1 MLLVKPRKFPECD
14 CLDAPRQYSWSRRV
28 SFGNM
33 DEEHAP
39 ERNERLTA
47 ALLEA
52 GKTLGLSVQ
61 REYPVP
67 GGRIDV
73 VWLWDGPQ
81 LFAVKLP
88 LVGFEIESSWRTRK
102 HLKGDL
108 MNLMDLQ
115 PALGVI
121 VLAGDGAKV
130 EATRSFAR
138 LMVERH
144 SARVEIWD
152 EAQVEAL
159 GTGGPELRD
168 LVEGL
173 PVATTQSEANEVS
186 GKKYAALSNWLLG
199 ERRDRIEVSFG
210 EIEEVLGFPL
220 PPSSRKY
227 TEHWSGYKGSAV
239 VRAIKDVGWQ
249 ACDLDLE
256 AERVVLERASRAVN
270 R

>member
-1 MLLVKPRKFPECD
+1 
-14 CLDAPRQYSWSRRV
+14 
-28 SFGNM
+28 M
-33 DEEHAP
+33 DEEQAP
-39 ERNERLTA
+39 ERNQRLTT
-47 ALLEA
+47 ALEEA
-52 GKTLGLSVQ
+52 GKALGLSVE

-73 VWLWDGPQ
+73 VWLWEGPAQ
-81 LFAVKLP
+81 FAVKLP

-108 MNLMDLQ
+108 LNLMDLQ

-152 EAQVEAL
+152 ETQVDAL
-159 GTGGPELRD
+159 GSGGSSLRD

-173 PVATTQSEANEVS
+173 PVATTQPVATEIS
-186 GKKYAALSNWLLG
+186 GKKYGALSNWLLG
-199 ERRDRIEVSFG
+199 ERRDRIEVSFR

-220 PPSSRKY
+220 PPSSRKHPA
-227 TEHWSGYKGSAV
+227 HWSGYDNSAV
-239 VRAIKDVGWQ
+239 VRAIKDVGWR
-249 ACDLDLE
+249 ARNLDLK
-256 AERVVLERASRAVN
+256 AERVVLERVEQSGRE

>member
-1 MLLVKPRKFPECD
+1 
-14 CLDAPRQYSWSRRV
+14 
-28 SFGNM
+28 M
-33 DEEHAP
+33 DEEQAP

-47 ALLEA
+47 ALAEA
-52 GKTLGLSVQ
+52 GKALGLAVE

-73 VWLWDGPQ
+73 VWLWEGPER
-81 LFAVKLP
+81 FAVKLP

-108 MNLMDLQ
+108 LNLLDLQ
-115 PALGVI
+115 PALGLI

-144 SARVEIWD
+144 SARVEIWN

-159 GTGGPELRD
+159 RTGGSGLRD

-173 PVATTQSEANEVS
+173 PVATTQPETNEVG

-199 ERRDRIEVSFG
+199 ERRDRIEVSFR

-220 PPSSRKY
+220 PPSSREY
-227 TEHWSGYKGSAV
+227 ASHWSGYKGSAV
-239 VRAIKDVGWQ
+239 VRAIKDVGWR
-249 ACDLDLE
+249 ASNLDLK
-256 AERVVLERASRAVN
+256 AKRVVLERDDSR
-270 R
+270 